1 MIFCCGVV
9 FSLLR
14 GMLRVRDSPVRGL
27 GFIMAFGGLT
37 SLALLLGEYY
47 RWLEV
52 VCIKTQGF
60 IGFA

>member
-1 MIFCCGVV
+1 
-9 FSLLR
+9 
-14 GMLRVRDSPVRGL
+14 MLRVRDSPVRGL